1 MRDNT
6 TIVICVII
14 GFGTGILFAAANVDI
29 PFYMLFILFFF
40 VAFGVSLARIH
51 AGTKKMHNL
60 YEKYGWSQEF
70 IDNCN
75 AHIEKQKKPVNRV
88 YPLMFL
94 ALKYHQNGN
103 NPMAIET
110 LKTRIYLPDLTPTN
124 QAFIYNDLMFFYL
137 MEGDLRSADEIYFAT
152 RELYKEAKVE
162 KHPAILDTLAVR
174 EYIHG
179 NFDESVKL
187 LNEAGNKPKIAPTAK
202 IYTDLHLA
210 WNYRK
215 MGRTDEA
222 IALLKSVA
230 ENKTDEYAAKQAY
243 GLLRDMEV
251 VNVT

>member
-6 TIVICVII
+6 TIVIFIII
-14 GFGTGILFAAANVDI
+14 GFGTGILFAVANVDI

-40 VAFGVSLARIH
+40 VAFVVSLARIL

-75 AHIEKQKKPVNRV
+75 ANVEKAKNPITKTNW
-88 YPLMFL
+88 LMLL

-103 NPMAIET
+103 NQMAIET
-110 LKTRIYLPDLTPTN
+110 LKTRINMPELTPPY
-124 QAFIYNDLMFFYL
+124 QASVYNDLMFYYL
-137 MEGDLRSADEIYFAT
+137 MDGDLRSADEIYFAT
-152 RELYKEAKVE
+152 RELYKEAKAE

-174 EYIHG
+174 EYMRG
-179 NFDESVKL
+179 NFDESIKIL
-187 LNEAGNKPKIAPTAK
+187 EQAKSKNKTAPTMK

-215 MGRTDEA
+215 IGRTDDA

-243 GLLRDMEV
+243 GLLREMQHQ
-251 VNVT
+251 

>member
-1 MRDNT
+1 MT
-6 TIVICVII
+6 TKNMLVSAAV
-14 GFGTGILFAAANVDI
+14 GILIAVATI
-29 PFYMLFILFFF
+29 MLKVEFPPIILFVALFF
-40 VAFGVSLARIH
+40 AFFAFSIASIWGNN
-51 AGTKKMHNL
+51 KKIIKM
-60 YEKYGWSQEF
+60 YQKYGWSQEF

-124 QAFIYNDLMFFYL
+124 QVFIYNDLMFYYL

-152 RELYKEAKVE
+152 RELYKEVKVE

-251 VNVT
+251 VDVT